1 MFHWI
6 FKFSE
11 EVPWPHKICG
21 TKTET
26 EFALELRF
34 DLFTELNLLNF
45 EIFKNG
51 QSNQITSVIIRM
63 ISIKIMK

>member
-1 MFHWI
+1 M

-11 EVPWPHKICG
+11 EVLWPHKVCG
-21 TKTET
+21 TKTKT
-26 EFALELRF
+26 KFAIELGF
-34 DLFTELNLLNF
+34 DLFTQLNLLNF